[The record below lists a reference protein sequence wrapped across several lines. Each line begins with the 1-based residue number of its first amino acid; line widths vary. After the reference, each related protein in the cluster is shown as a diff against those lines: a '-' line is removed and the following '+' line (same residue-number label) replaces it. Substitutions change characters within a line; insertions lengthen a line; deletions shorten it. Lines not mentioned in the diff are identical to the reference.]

1 MVLLL
6 DLIQEGNIGLWE
18 AIQNY
23 SGGDYAAYR
32 DCMIQNAMD
41 KAMVLQARSCGISQ
55 KMRKALQDYREADE
69 SLLSQLGRNPTLEEI
84 AVRMQVT
91 PEQAQ
96 TIQKTLSDILL
107 LQQAEKLTEPK
118 EENPEDE
125 LAVEDTAYF
134 QMRQRI
140 SDLLSDLNDQDAQ
153 ILSMR
158 FGLDKG
164 LPMSAE
170 EVGKALGLTT
180 TQVSQREAAALAML
194 RADK

>member
-1 MVLLL
+1 
-6 DLIQEGNIGLWE
+6 
-18 AIQNY
+18 
-23 SGGDYAAYR
+23 
-32 DCMIQNAMD
+32 
-41 KAMVLQARSCGISQ
+41 
-55 KMRKALQDYREADE
+55 
-69 SLLSQLGRNPTLEEI
+69 
-84 AVRMQVT
+84 
-91 PEQAQ
+91 
-96 TIQKTLSDILL
+96 
-107 LQQAEKLTEPK
+107 
-118 EENPEDE
+118 
-125 LAVEDTAYF
+125 
-134 QMRQRI
+134 MRQRI